1 MVGVEAAEAAADDDE
16 ARFPTEVLIAPK
28 EEQQASPTNRKATF
42 ALFRRHGERDN
53 SRLSRNPTSIFPIR
67 HLKETK

>member
-1 MVGVEAAEAAADDDE
+1 MVGVEAAEAADDDDE
-16 ARFPTEVLIAPK
+16 ARFPTEVLIAPN

-42 ALFRRHGERDN
+42 ALARRHGERDT
-53 SRLSRNPTSIFPIR
+53 RLSRNPTSIFLIR